1 MCPDFGYGGMS
12 TVPKNEI
19 PPPRSSSFCDVV
31 VDRDM
36 VLLRVVCTYY
46 VCWSGRGVMLTTR
59 SILTTKKEWR
69 IQIPILIIYIY
80 IYTIRFI
87 RTVLS

>member
-1 MCPDFGYGGMS
+1 MS
-12 TVPKNEI
+12 TVPKNEA

-36 VLLRVVCTYY
+36 VLLVLFLY
-46 VCWSGRGVMLTTR
+46 VCWSRGVMLTTR